1 MLSAARTAYSQC
13 TMKPERPQ
21 KLACCEVVRVDCAE
35 FLVNSER
42 HACRYQ
48 CPDGAVL
55 AAGYYLVCWPLGS
68 RRACYGP
75 DFLYLGPYASLT
87 EARFLYTSALSLGLV
102 EPDPVSRP
110 PAPSKVFSL
119 TA

>member
-1 MLSAARTAYSQC
+1 MLSVVRTAYSQG

-35 FLVNSER
+35 FLVNSAR

-48 CPDGAVL
+48 CLDGALL
-55 AAGYYLVCWPLGS
+55 AAGYYLVCWPPGS
-68 RRACYGP
+68 RRSSYGP
-75 DFLYLGPYASLT
+75 DLSYLGPYATLT
-87 EARFLYTSALSLGLV
+87 EARFLHTSALSLGLV

-110 PAPSKVFSL
+110 PLPSKVFSL
-119 TA
+119 TT